1 MEETLQSQFKLTVQL
16 YCRLNYFN
24 FNEYPYILIAN
35 IHHVNMFHLSLS
47 SNIFPH
53 IHQPNV

>member
-1 MEETLQSQFKLTVQL
+1 MEETFQSQFKLTVQL

-24 FNEYPYILIAN
+24 EFPFLLIAN

-47 SNIFPH
+47 SNISPR
-53 IHQPNV
+53 IHQSNV